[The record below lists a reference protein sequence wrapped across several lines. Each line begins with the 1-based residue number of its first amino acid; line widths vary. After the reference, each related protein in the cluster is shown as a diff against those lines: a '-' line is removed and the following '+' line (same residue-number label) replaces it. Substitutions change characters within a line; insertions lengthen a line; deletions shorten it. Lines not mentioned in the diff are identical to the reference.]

1 MMKAEN
7 NSQLPPPG
15 RPMDPAGMRSQPQP
29 QQVHTTTTTNTS
41 PAVTLDWVKFDFQY
55 FKSIPG
61 ILKLLQFVLAIF
73 CMGLAAPARNGG
85 AHFFLFVVTT
95 TFLVTAFWICVYF
108 LCIREALTLRIP
120 WLLLEFY
127 YTLGSTVFYF
137 IAMIVQFAVAIYGN
151 DTAGAVF
158 GLFNTIT
165 YGVGAFFLFRDW
177 RESTSE
183 DDPGATSA
191 SNANNP

>member
-1 MMKAEN
+1 MKAEN
-7 NSQLPPPG
+7 NSQPPPA
-15 RPMDPAGMRSQPQP
+15 RPVDPAGVRSQQ
-29 QQVHTTTTTNTS
+29 QQVHHTTTTTTNTS
-41 PAVTLDWVKFDFQY
+41 PAVTLDWVKFDFNY

-61 ILKLLQFVLAIF
+61 ILKLLQFVFGIF
-73 CMGLAAPARNGG
+73 CMGLAAPARSGG
-85 AHFFLFVVTT
+85 THFFLFVVTT

-137 IAMIVQFAVAIYGN
+137 IAMIVQFAVAYYGS

-177 RESTSE
+177 RESTS
-183 DDPGATSA
+183 DDETANPT
-191 SNANNP
+191 ANNP